1 MMNLFA
7 NGGRYVEPVFVE
19 GIVDEYTQ
27 SVTESLYRPVQ
38 RQVMD
43 KDVAEVIR
51 QMLVGVVEEGLG
63 RKAAPPGRRCGGAR
77 RGQRRRA
84 AIRRT
89 EKKLWTRG
97 SWVFYPAE
105 EPRYTIAVLLD
116 SGTHDSDDAAQVF
129 AKVTDAL
136 SFFLAQE

>member
-1 MMNLFA
+1 M
-7 NGGRYVEPVFVE
+7 EPVFVE

-43 KDVAEVIR
+43 KEVAEVIR

-63 RKAAPPGRRCGGAR
+63 EKPRPGPAVRGAR
-77 RGQRRRA
+77 REQRRRA

-97 SWVFYPAE
+97 SWVFTL
-105 EPRYTIAVLLD
+105 RKNLD
-116 SGTHDSDDAAQVF
+116 IPSPFCWTAAHTT
-129 AKVTDAL
+129 ATTLRRCSPK
-136 SFFLAQE
+136 